1 MKRWIIA
8 AVITSLVAAAGCG
21 RGERPVPAATE
32 AFDDSTPRP
41 GGTLFRRL
49 ESDVAT
55 LNPVQVTSRTDRLVV
70 EYLFTPVIQLDS
82 NLMPIPGLAESWDI
96 SSDGRQYTFKLSEK
110 ATFSD
115 GRPVR
120 ASDVLFTLRKIV
132 DPQSDAAQIA
142 TNFDQ
147 VDLSRSKVVDDH
159 TLVVTLREPL
169 APQLISFNDVL
180 VLPEHVYGKG
190 DFKKDFTSAAIGSG
204 PYVLVRREPG
214 KEVVVQ
220 RRKDYWGEQPHVD
233 TVVFKVITSSTTAW
247 NAVRVGDVDE
257 TMVQSDIW
265 LREHADPALLKKLDF
280 PRFYSLSY
288 NYIGWNAQNPL
299 FADKRARRA
308 LSMCVDVKSIITN
321 LYGGTARAVT
331 GPFVPDQW
339 AFNPDVPSLEYN
351 PDAAKQIFT
360 SLGWLDTNK
369 DGVIDKGGKPFK
381 FDMMIISGSG
391 SATAIAQMLQSTLK
405 TIGVEMNIVVVDSTI
420 AIQRTIYTS
429 NYDAIY
435 MSWDLTPDPDLYPV
449 FHSSQIPP
457 HGQNY
462 VFYNNREADRLIV
475 EARREL
481 NQSKRAALYKQL
493 HVIIADD
500 QPYTWISQPSLKW
513 AVNRRVKN
521 VKPSTGLGLFSWY
534 PAEFDWWIAAPPR
547 TGT

>member
-1 MKRWIIA
+1 MPTA
-8 AVITSLVAAAGCG
+8 TAVL
-21 RGERPVPAATE
+21 
-32 AFDDSTPRP
+32 DDSTPRP
-41 GGTLFRRL
+41 GGTLYRRL
-49 ESDVAT
+49 DSDVAT
-55 LNPVQVTSRTDRLVV
+55 LNPVQQTSRTDRLVV
-70 EYLFTPVIQLDS
+70 EYLFTPVVNLDI
-82 NLMPIPGLAESWDI
+82 NLIPIPGLAESWDI
-96 SSDGRQYTFKLSEK
+96 SADGRQYTFKLNPK

-120 ASDVLFTLRKIV
+120 ASDVLFTLRKIM

-147 VDLSRSKVVDDH
+147 VDLSRTKVVDEH
-159 TLVVTLREPL
+159 TLLVTLREAL
-169 APQLISFNDVL
+169 APQLGSFNDVL

-190 DFKKDFTSAAIGSG
+190 DFKKDYTSTAVGSG
-204 PYVLVRREPG
+204 PYVLVRRDPG
-214 KEVVVQ
+214 NEVVVQ
-220 RRKDYWGEQPHVD
+220 RRKDYWGDSPYID
-233 TVVFKVITSSTTAW
+233 TVTFKVITSGITAW

-265 LREHADPALLKKLDF
+265 MREHTDAALVKKLDF
-280 PRFYSLSY
+280 LRFYSLTY
-288 NYIGWNAQNPL
+288 NYIGWNARNPL

-308 LSMCVDVKSIITN
+308 LAMCVDVKSIITN

-339 AFNPDVPSLEYN
+339 AFNPDVPAVEYN

-360 SLGWLDTNK
+360 SLGWLDTDK
-369 DGVIDKGGKPFK
+369 DGIIDKVGKPFK
-381 FDMMIISGSG
+381 FDMMLISGSA

-405 TIGVEMNIVVVDSTI
+405 NIGVEMNIVVVDFTI

-429 NYDAIY
+429 NYDAVY
-435 MSWDLTPDPDLYPV
+435 MSWDLPPDPDLYPL

-462 VFYNNREADRLIV
+462 VYYANREADRLIE
-475 EARREL
+475 EARREMS
-481 NQSKRAALYKQL
+481 QSKRAALYKQL
-493 HVIIADD
+493 HAVIAGD

-513 AVNRRVKN
+513 AVNRRVKG
-521 VKPSTGLGLFSWY
+521 VKPSNGLGLFSWY
-534 PAEFDWWIAAPPR
+534 PGEFDWWIAAPPR